1 MPEEALYAS
10 HLATVQSHHAV
21 ALQRSEADVVIVDA
35 GEHGYHFRDDQAQT
49 FRSNP
54 LLNHWLP
61 LIDQESH
68 VLIWRPGNRP
78 VLLYFQPADYW
89 HLPPAAPAG
98 EWVQHFDIRIVS
110 SPEALQSAIA
120 ELAGGR
126 AVYLGTRPALLT
138 TLGRSTNHAALINPS
153 VALDYLEYQRACKTA
168 YELDCM
174 RQATVKAVRGHRAAA
189 AEFARGG
196 SEYSIHLAYLQAS
209 QQTERDLPYGNIV
222 ALNEHAGVLHYQ
234 HQAHTQPQRR
244 HSFLIDAGARHAG
257 YAADVTRT
265 YANAPGL
272 FADLVQGLDD
282 AQRRLIDGIR
292 LDMPYLELHE
302 QAQRMTAELLC
313 AKRVLRCAADEAYA
327 QGLTRVFLPHGLGHL
342 LGLQTH
348 DVGGH
353 MADDKGGT
361 APPPEHY
368 PSLRNT
374 RTVAQGQV
382 FTIEPGIYFIPM
394 LLDPLR
400 AQNDVRFD
408 WKAIDALLPCGGIRI
423 EDNVHV
429 LADGVENLTRDAF
442 AASAHI

>member
-1 MPEEALYAS
+1 MPEAARYAS
-10 HLATVQSHHAV
+10 HLAAVQTQHAV
-21 ALQRSEADVVIVDA
+21 ALQRSEADVLILDA
-35 GEHGYHFRDDQAQT
+35 GQHGYHFRDDQAQT

-54 LLNHWLP
+54 LLNYWLP

-68 VLIWRPGNRP
+68 VLIWRPGNKP

-98 EWVQHFDIRIVS
+98 DWVQHFDVRIIS
-110 SPEALQSAIA
+110 SAPALQAA
-120 ELAGGR
+120 VTELAGGR
-126 AVYLGTRPALLT
+126 ALYLGTRPALLAEHD
-138 TLGRSTNHAALINPS
+138 RAANHAALINPA
-153 VALDYLEYQRACKTA
+153 VALDYLEFQRAAKSP
-168 YELDCM
+168 YEVECM
-174 RQATVKAVRGHRAAA
+174 RRATAMAVLGHRAAA

-234 HQAHTQPQRR
+234 HQSQAQPQTR
-244 HSFLIDAGARHAG
+244 HSFLIDAGARQAG
-257 YAADVTRT
+257 YAADITRT
-265 YANAPGL
+265 YAATTGL

-282 AQRRLIDGIR
+282 AQRRLIEQIKLG
-292 LDMPYLELHE
+292 MPYLELHE
-302 QAQRMTAELLC
+302 QAHRMTAELLC
-313 AKRVLRCAADEAYA
+313 AKQVLRCSPDEAYA

-353 MADDKGGT
+353 MTDDKGGI

-368 PSLRNT
+368 ASLRNT
-374 RTVAQGQV
+374 RRVAVGQV

-394 LLDPLR
+394 LLEPLR
-400 AQNDVRFD
+400 AQNDARID
-408 WKAIDALLPCGGIRI
+408 WRAIDALLPCGGIRI

-442 AASAHI
+442 ARSAHI

>member
-1 MPEEALYAS
+1 MPEEARYAS
-10 HLATVQSHHAV
+10 HLAAVEAQHAV
-21 ALQRSEADVVIVDA
+21 ALQRSDTDVLIVDG
-35 GEHGYHFRDDQAQT
+35 GEQACHFRDDQPQT

-54 LLNHWLP
+54 LLNYWLP

-68 VLIWRPGNRP
+68 VLIWRPGDRP

-98 EWVQHFDIRIVS
+98 DWVQQFDVRIIS
-110 SPEALQSAIA
+110 SASALQAAVA

-126 AVYLGTRPALLT
+126 ALYLGTRPQLLAEH
-138 TLGRSTNHAALINPS
+138 GRASNHAALINPA
-153 VALDYLEYQRACKTA
+153 VALDYLEFQRATKSP
-168 YELDCM
+168 YEVACM
-174 RQATVKAVRGHRAAA
+174 RQATAKAVLGHRAAA

-234 HQAHTQPQRR
+234 HQSHLQPQTRQ
-244 HSFLIDAGARHAG
+244 SFLIDAGARHAG

-265 YANAPGL
+265 YAASAGL
-272 FADLVQGLDD
+272 FADLVQGLDE
-282 AQRRLIDGIR
+282 AQRRLIDQIKLG
-292 LDMPYLELHE
+292 MPYLELHE
-302 QAQRMTAELLC
+302 QAHRMTAELLC
-313 AKRVLRCAADEAYA
+313 ARQVLRCSPDEAFA
-327 QGLTRVFLPHGLGHL
+327 QGLTRIFLPHGLGHL

-353 MADDKGGT
+353 MADDNGGV

-368 PSLRNT
+368 PALRNT
-374 RTVAQGQV
+374 RRIAVGQV

-400 AQNDVRFD
+400 AQNDTRFD
-408 WKAIDALLPCGGIRI
+408 WRAIDALLPCGGIRI

-442 AASAHI
+442 AHSAHI